1 MSNIP
6 VTNIKVTSTQAN
18 QNAVL
23 TFNSEELIERG
34 KGLKFDLPH
43 LGERVTGF
51 VIRFNGKAFAYVN
64 QCAHVSI
71 ELDWEEGQFFNI
83 TQEAIIC
90 ATHGAMYMP
99 ESGLCF
105 AGPCKGRGLKPLK
118 VTESEGTVFVETDV
132 VP

>member
-1 MSNIP
+1 MTTAS
-6 VTNIKVTSTQAN
+6 TSIQI
-18 QNAVL
+18 
-23 TFNSEELIERG
+23 NSEYVIERG
-34 KGLKFDLPH
+34 KGVKFDLPQ

-105 AGPCKGRGLKPLK
+105 AGPCKGRGLKPLS
-118 VTESEGTVFVETDV
+118 VTESNGVISVHATV
-132 VP
+132 

>member
-1 MSNIP
+1 MTTAS
-6 VTNIKVTSTQAN
+6 TSIQI
-18 QNAVL
+18 
-23 TFNSEELIERG
+23 NSEEVIERG
-34 KGLKFDLPH
+34 KGVKFDLPQ

-105 AGPCKGRGLKPLK
+105 AGPCKGRGLKPLL
-118 VTESEGTVFVETDV
+118 VTESNGVISVHATV
-132 VP
+132 